1 MFRST
6 VKNEKEGFVGSFNI
20 LSILA
25 FEVLKLSLVD
35 GESRPES
42 LKKASSESLTPQKFP
57 PIVQSLGVKPS
68 WAHFLYF
75 CQNLPFKVSIYISGL
90 RYKVTTTV
98 TGHWHHS
105 ALLYNCSCGSE
116 GVKVKQVRNT
126 ELVFINDISMLTIQA
141 TNTFSSVLNN

>member
-25 FEVLKLSLVD
+25 FEVLKLSRVD

-42 LKKASSESLTPQKFP
+42 LKKASSESLTPKKFP

-68 WAHFLYF
+68 CAHFFVL
-75 CQNLPFKVSIYISGL
+75 LPKS
-90 RYKVTTTV
+90 
-98 TGHWHHS
+98 
-105 ALLYNCSCGSE
+105 
-116 GVKVKQVRNT
+116 
-126 ELVFINDISMLTIQA
+126 TIQSFNLYQWPA
-141 TNTFSSVLNN
+141 L